1 MKTSPAGSG
10 PKSLA
15 AAYALLLAFGPL
27 GAHRFYLSRPTSG
40 GLQALLSL
48 VGIGALF
55 SLLGDY
61 GGLATAIV
69 LGETPTHPAHSFPPL
84 SVATGPA
91 QWAAAGCLAAIAAWL
106 AGDFFTMPFWAKN
119 EKR

>member
-1 MKTSPAGSG
+1 MKTSPAGSD

-27 GAHRFYLSRPTSG
+27 GAHRFYLSRPASG

-69 LGETPTHPAHSFPPL
+69 LSESVPAGTGPL